1 MDKVK
6 QAQLKNLSVWCRRFG
21 VEYNEARAMR
31 AIETASTYP
40 GLAGSTRRL
49 PLALIFSKKLGEDFP
64 DLPGDVKQFLSFVF
78 ATVMVAKVY
87 DGLNTPWSEAVH
99 AEFYRVY
106 STDVDGANRLIKK
119 AQPLIEVAGEWYHQA
134 SDVREREKGTL
145 GGMLSNAL
153 RNPQLM
159 GD

>member
-1 MDKVK
+1 MDRVK

-21 VEYNEARAMR
+21 IEYNEARGINAV
-31 AIETASTYP
+31 ESASKYP
-40 GLAGSTRRL
+40 GLAGSVRRL
-49 PLALIFSKKLGEDFP
+49 PLALIYSKKLGEDFP

-99 AEFYRVY
+99 AEFYRCY
-106 STDVDGANRLIKK
+106 DTDVDGANRLIKK

-145 GGMLSNAL
+145 GGMLSYAL